1 MRGCTGTADRV
12 VRVLV
17 GLGALAFALQQGASL
32 LGYGLYAVAAV
43 GLLTGLVG
51 RCPLY
56 AVLGIQTCGKGR
68 S

>member
-17 GLGALAFALQQGASL
+17 GLGALALALQQGASTVS
-32 LGYGLYAVAAV
+32 YVLYAVAAV
-43 GLLTGLVG
+43 GLLTGLAG

-56 AVLGIQTCGKGR
+56 AVLGLQTCGKPR